1 MITFVIILVLAW
13 TTIIGICDYADH
25 KEWRKYKELEIR
37 KKQIEIEQRRVATN
51 QAKTMLECEKY
62 NQASRK

>member
-1 MITFVIILVLAW
+1 MIAFVIILVLTW
-13 TTIIGICDYADH
+13 TTIIGICEYADH
-25 KEWRKYKELEIR
+25 RERRKYKELEVR
-37 KKQIEIEQRRVATN
+37 KKQLEIEQRRVATN